1 MSQYGVTGHEA
12 VVLTPSG
19 HVAWR
24 GRPSAL
30 EEALGQVLGNGAEA
44 PGLAHAKAA

>member
-12 VVLTPSG
+12 VVVTPTG

-24 GRPSAL
+24 GSPSAL